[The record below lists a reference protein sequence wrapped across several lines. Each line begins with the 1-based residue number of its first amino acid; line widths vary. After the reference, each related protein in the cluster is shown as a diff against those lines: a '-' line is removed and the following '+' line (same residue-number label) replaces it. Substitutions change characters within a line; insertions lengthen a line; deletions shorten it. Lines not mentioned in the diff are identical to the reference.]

1 MTPPPWNWSVSHVLC
16 FTLVICVYVCAILF
30 SSNPESCVTLI
41 SEMRDSLILIR
52 LLKLNSV
59 SKQSIIPTWKVIK
72 PRLREYMWLAES
84 ELVQT
89 RGNFASLSRPGNRLD
104 WEFPGCP
111 VVWTQNFHCHD
122 PGSIPG
128 WGTKAPQ
135 TVGCGQKE
143 KREIDQTAVN
153 HREIIISD
161 LSLLPRH
168 FHLVVLREKSV

>member
-1 MTPPPWNWSVSHVLC
+1 M
-16 FTLVICVYVCAILF
+16 I
-30 SSNPESCVTLI
+30 
-41 SEMRDSLILIR
+41 
-52 LLKLNSV
+52 NS
-59 SKQSIIPTWKVIK
+59 
-72 PRLREYMWLAES
+72 ES

-89 RGNFASLSRPGNRLD
+89 RGNFESLSRPRNKLD

-111 VVWTQNFHCHD
+111 VVRTQNFQCHD
-122 PGSIPG
+122 PG

-135 TVGCGQKE
+135 TVGCGQ